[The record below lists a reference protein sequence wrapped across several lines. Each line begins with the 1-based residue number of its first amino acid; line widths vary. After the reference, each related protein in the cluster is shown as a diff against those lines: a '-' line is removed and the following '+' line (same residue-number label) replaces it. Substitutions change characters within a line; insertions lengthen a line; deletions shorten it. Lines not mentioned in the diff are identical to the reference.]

1 MRNGCPQR
9 AFIARFCLLR
19 DIVDCIDLLQ
29 CYTGWIMASL
39 YTRPNSPCWFLK
51 RKGPDGTW
59 IANSTGLR
67 CESEIETA
75 QAKVLCAEACL
86 AETGKSETAFEGGWG
101 WVDGWLDSR
110 WSNKRSTVRNRNRW
124 RHIEHWLTL
133 AGLTNP
139 SMIEFR
145 HGSEFVQWREG
156 RKARH
161 RFCGRN
167 TALQD
172 AKLLGQVMGVAV
184 QRGMAKANPIR
195 RLGIA
200 RIPAAEKREILDE
213 EITRCLE
220 ALKIEPEWMRLAF
233 LIAQHTGCRINETSL
248 VMKLVDFERGTIT
261 FPTPKG
267 GRKRAFT
274 RPLPRELEPI
284 LKPLAERKVSH
295 EVPAHASR
303 SFSRFFKRCQVH
315 GVTFH
320 HLRVSYVTRLHRAGV
335 PLSAAMRLV
344 NHSSEIVHEV
354 YNRLSV
360 DDVMPWKDVMLYPS
374 TNAESPADAPTAR
387 PEERISP
394 KPTAQPSCKKRTA
407 KRQAP

>member
-1 MRNGCPQR
+1 
-9 AFIARFCLLR
+9 
-19 DIVDCIDLLQ
+19 
-29 CYTGWIMASL
+29 MASL
-39 YTRPNSPCWFLK
+39 YTRPNSPFWFLK

-101 WVDGWLDSR
+101 WVDGWIDTR
-110 WSNKRSTVRNRNRW
+110 WANSRSTIRNRNRW
-124 RHIEHWLTL
+124 KHIEHWLTL
-133 AGLTNP
+133 KGLVNP
-139 SMIEFR
+139 SMVEFR

-156 RKARH
+156 RKSKH
-161 RFCGRN
+161 RVCGRN

-172 AKLLGQVMGVAV
+172 AKLLGQVMGAAV

-195 RLGIA
+195 NLGIA
-200 RIPAAEKREILDE
+200 KTPPAEKREILDE
-213 EITRCLE
+213 EIARCLE
-220 ALKIEPEWMRLAF
+220 ALTLEPEWMRLSF
-233 LIAQHTGCRINETSL
+233 LIAQHTGCRLRESVL

-261 FPTPKG
+261 FPEPKG

-274 RPLPRELEPI
+274 RPLPRELVPV
-284 LKPLAERKVSH
+284 LKPLAGRKISH
-295 EVPAHASR
+295 ELPAHASR
-303 SFSRFFKRCQVH
+303 SFSRFFKRCHVH

-360 DDVMPWKDVMLYPS
+360 EDVMPWKDVTLYPS
-374 TNAESPADAPTAR
+374 TSAKSPSASRASRHAGKKR
-387 PEERISP
+387 P
-394 KPTAQPSCKKRTA
+394 KPTEQPSCKKRTGR
-407 KRQAP
+407 RQAP